1 MGEETL
7 FERTPDL
14 EDLTHQTIEDFDV
27 PNVYTT
33 GNAKEFAQRQIMGEN
48 PEEII
53 QSFRERKGATLDQ
66 VNESV
71 EISWI
76 KSVGE
81 CEAFIM
87 ASMFQQHVNLT
98 RTQSVLLGHLND
110 AVIGNMNAQILAEI
124 RTNYDYVSAL
134 VVAHE
139 KRMDSFKDACQTR
152 REGK

>member
-1 MGEETL
+1 MEEETL
-7 FERTPDL
+7 FDET
-14 EDLTHQTIEDFDV
+14 EVQA

-53 QSFRERKGATLDQ
+53 QSFRERKESTLEQ
-66 VNESV
+66 VQESA
-71 EISWI
+71 EIAWI

-110 AVIGNMNAQILAEI
+110 AVIGNMNSQLLAEI
-124 RTNYDYVSAL
+124 RTNCDYVSAL
-134 VVAHE
+134 VDAHE
-139 KRMDSFKDACQTR
+139 KKMDSFKDACQTR

>member
-1 MGEETL
+1 MEEETL
-7 FERTPDL
+7 LFEEAQLD
-14 EDLTHQTIEDFDV
+14 
-27 PNVYTT
+27 PNGVIYTT
-33 GNAKEFAQRQIMGEN
+33 GNAKEFAQRQIMGEH
-48 PEEII
+48 PEEIL
-53 QSFRERKGATLDQ
+53 QSFRERKEATLDQ

-98 RTQSVLLGHLND
+98 RTQSILLQHWNDSVFGNLN
-110 AVIGNMNAQILAEI
+110 VELLNEI
-124 RTNYDYVSAL
+124 RENYDYVSSL
-134 VVAHE
+134 VDAHE
-139 KRMDSFKDACQTR
+139 KKMDSFKDACRTR

>member
-7 FERTPDL
+7 FDET
-14 EDLTHQTIEDFDV
+14 EVQA

-33 GNAKEFAQRQIMGEN
+33 GNAKEFAQRQIMGEA

-53 QSFRERKGATLDQ
+53 QSFRERKESTLEQ
-66 VNESV
+66 VHESA
-71 EISWI
+71 EIAWI

-98 RTQSVLLGHLND
+98 RTQSILLGHLND
-110 AVIGNMNAQILAEI
+110 SVIGNMNSQLLAEI

-134 VVAHE
+134 VDAHE
-139 KRMDSFKDACQTR
+139 RKMDAFKDACACRTHA
-152 REGK
+152 

>member
-1 MGEETL
+1 MEEETL
-7 FERTPDL
+7 LFEEENENEHTL
-14 EDLTHQTIEDFDV
+14 EE

-33 GNAKEFAQRQIMGEN
+33 GHAKEFAQRQIMGEH
-48 PEEII
+48 PEEIL
-53 QSFRERKGATLDQ
+53 QSFRERKEATLDQ

-98 RTQSVLLGHLND
+98 RTQSILLQHLND
-110 AVIGNMNAQILAEI
+110 SVFNNMNAALLEEI
-124 RTNYDYVSAL
+124 RTNYDYVSTL
-134 VVAHE
+134 VDAHE
-139 KRMDSFKDACQTR
+139 KKMDSFKDACQTR
-152 REGK
+152 REGLK

>member
-7 FERTPDL
+7 FDET
-14 EDLTHQTIEDFDV
+14 EVQA

-33 GNAKEFAQRQIMGEN
+33 GNAKEFAQRQIMGEA

-53 QSFRERKGATLDQ
+53 QSFRERKESTLEQ
-66 VNESV
+66 VHEAA
-71 EISWI
+71 EIAWI

-98 RTQSVLLGHLND
+98 RTQSILLGHLND
-110 AVIGNMNAQILAEI
+110 SVIGNMNSQLLAEI

-134 VVAHE
+134 VDAHE
-139 KRMDSFKDACQTR
+139 RKMDAFKDACACRTHA
-152 REGK
+152 